1 MGVIDKIGND
11 TLILNNLYLL
21 FFQGKT
27 PLVFSHG
34 KWLKAVLHHH
44 TSHIMSSPECEE
56 ILTSMN
62 TIIEARTRNYNKIL
76 QLRGKL
82 EMIVKQVNTQDEQGE
97 FEIPMFF
104 YMIYIW

>member
-1 MGVIDKIGND
+1 MMWYSDSKQPAPS
-11 TLILNNLYLL
+11 

-82 EMIVKQVNTQDEQGE
+82 EMIVKQVNTQDEQGK
-97 FEIPMFF
+97 FEL
-104 YMIYIW
+104 WKKRQT

>member
-1 MGVIDKIGND
+1 
-11 TLILNNLYLL
+11 
-21 FFQGKT
+21 
-27 PLVFSHG
+27 
-34 KWLKAVLHHH
+34 
-44 TSHIMSSPECEE
+44 MSSPECEE

-97 FEIPMFF
+97 FEICFF
-104 YMIYIW
+104 YVIDIW

>member
-1 MGVIDKIGND
+1 
-11 TLILNNLYLL
+11 
-21 FFQGKT
+21 
-27 PLVFSHG
+27 
-34 KWLKAVLHHH
+34 
-44 TSHIMSSPECEE
+44 MSSPECEE

-104 YMIYIW
+104 YRIYIW

>member
-97 FEIPMFF
+97 LEICFF
-104 YMIYIW
+104 T